1 MVMLHTISMGELLM
15 ILDPRCCIPFSTIL
29 ASYILSLL
37 TNLLLIFPISKAM
50 HFCVPLAVFCVV
62 FLQGPIVPSHAW
74 PVLYSFFFFLMNY
87 IGKENYFSHSK
98 EDLHNRRMWE
108 PKKQGTL
115 RGKGG
120 QRMAIRRNEKITSR
134 QGH

>member
-1 MVMLHTISMGELLM
+1 
-15 ILDPRCCIPFSTIL
+15 
-29 ASYILSLL
+29 
-37 TNLLLIFPISKAM
+37 M

-62 FLQGPIVPSHAW
+62 FPARANRPFTCLACV
-74 PVLYSFFFFLMNY
+74 VFFFLLMNY

-115 RGKGG
+115 GGKGG
-120 QRMAIRRNEKITSR
+120 QRMTIRRNEKITFS